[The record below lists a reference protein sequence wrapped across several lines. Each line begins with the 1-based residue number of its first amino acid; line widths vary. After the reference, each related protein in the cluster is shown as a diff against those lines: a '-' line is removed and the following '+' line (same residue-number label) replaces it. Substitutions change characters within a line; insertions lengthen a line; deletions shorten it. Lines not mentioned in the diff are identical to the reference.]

1 MSPTLNMIDTSADII
16 YPCSQP
22 QSSHMYE
29 RDDHIMHSPAEGHLC
44 EELYDETPANLHET
58 RSCHCT
64 SLRSLYTSELAEL
77 SVDSVTQTAE
87 TSSLIIT
94 SITSAKIPSPH
105 SFLLID
111 HTSSKI

>member
-1 MSPTLNMIDTSADII
+1 
-16 YPCSQP
+16 
-22 QSSHMYE
+22 MYE
-29 RDDHIMHSPAEGHLC
+29 HDDHIMHSPAEASAEGRLR

-58 RSCHCT
+58 HSCHCT
-64 SLRSLYTSELAEL
+64 SLRSLFTSELAEL
-77 SVDSVTQTAE
+77 SVDSVAQTAE
-87 TSSLIIT
+87 ISSLIIT